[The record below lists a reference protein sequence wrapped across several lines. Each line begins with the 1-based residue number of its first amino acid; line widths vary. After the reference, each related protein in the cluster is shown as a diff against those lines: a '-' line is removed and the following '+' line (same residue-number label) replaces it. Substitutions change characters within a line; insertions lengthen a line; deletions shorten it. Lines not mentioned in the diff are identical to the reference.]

1 MSASTNNFIFLYI
14 MELEEKCKY
23 KNMVNMSACTQID
36 WMKPDMPTARAGR
49 RKIKLFNQFLQNIR
63 FKHVELFNIK
73 LYAPTILSICFR
85 SFNTMLSAYVMEV
98 VVMVAKV
105 CSMYL
110 PSFPSDCKFISSLPS
125 NIFIW
130 NSFLLN
136 RYIWLLTFWY
146 YSFQLA
152 RWTNYEL
159 K

>member
-1 MSASTNNFIFLYI
+1 

-73 LYAPTILSICFR
+73 LYAPTILSICFK
-85 SFNTMLSAYVMEV
+85 SFNANCDAIIACVMEV
-98 VVMVAKV
+98 VS
-105 CSMYL
+105 CDGGTGMYHRFRATL
-110 PSFPSDCKFISSLPS
+110 SSSVPPYC

-130 NSFLLN
+130 NRLSLIKFMVA
-136 RYIWLLTFWY
+136 YM
-146 YSFQLA
+146 
-152 RWTNYEL
+152 
-159 K
+159 